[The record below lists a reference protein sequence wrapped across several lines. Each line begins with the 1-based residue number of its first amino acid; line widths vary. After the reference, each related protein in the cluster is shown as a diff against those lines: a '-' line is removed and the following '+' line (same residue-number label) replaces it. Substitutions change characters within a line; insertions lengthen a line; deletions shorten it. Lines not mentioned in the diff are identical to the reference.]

1 MSHQKNP
8 EHVVNELRNTFNS
21 GKTKSVNYRIK
32 QLKALLNLL
41 DENTD
46 LIVEALHKDLQ
57 KSKIESILM
66 EIDVTK
72 NEIKYYLMHIHDWI
86 RPEKPTKG
94 LANVLDS
101 VYILHDPYGVVL
113 VLGAWNYPLQLAISP
128 FAGAIC
134 AGNCV
139 LLKPSEVSPA
149 TSKFLAEYI
158 PKYLDTDAYKVY
170 EGGVPETTELLK
182 QRFDYIFYTGSPG
195 VGKIILQAASK
206 HLTPVTLELGGKSPV
221 YLDKS
226 ADLDVALRR
235 ILWGKCANSGQTCV
249 APDYLLCSKELEEKI
264 IPIAKNIIKDF
275 FGENPKAS
283 PDYGRIVNDRHFQ
296 RLTALIKG
304 ATIGCGGDVDP
315 SEKYISPTILTG
327 VKSTDPVMQEE
338 IFGPILPIVN
348 VQNAYEAIEFI
359 NSREKPLALYIF
371 SNNKKDIDQI
381 LSNTSSGGVCINDT
395 IMHIVPLGLPF
406 GGVGNSGMGFYHGKY
421 SFDTFVHKKSVLQKN
436 LSSIGELLG
445 SPKYPPYTQGKLKYL
460 QLMLTPGMDIR
471 GRFMSYLLSFTCGVA
486 FVLLVQYFKNFFK
499 F

>member
-1 MSHQKNP
+1 MSVKNP

-46 LIVEALHKDLQ
+46 LIADALEKDLR
-57 KSKIESILM
+57 KNKIESILM
-66 EIDVTK
+66 EIDVVK
-72 NEIKYYLMHIHDWI
+72 NEIKYYLMHIHDWT

-101 VYILHDPYGVVL
+101 VYILNDPYGVVL
-113 VLGAWNYPLQLAISP
+113 VLGAWNYPLQLAVSP

-139 LLKPSEVSPA
+139 LLKPSEVSSA

-158 PKYLDTDAYKVY
+158 PKYLDSDSYKVY

-195 VGKIILQAASK
+195 VGKIILKAASEF
-206 HLTPVTLELGGKSPV
+206 LTPVTLELGGKSPV

-226 ADLDVALRR
+226 AELDVAIRR

-264 IPIAKNIIKDF
+264 IPIAKNVIKDF
-275 FGENPKAS
+275 FGENPKDS
-283 PDYGRIVNDRHFQ
+283 PFYGRIVNDRHFQ
-296 RLTALIKG
+296 RLAALIKG
-304 ATIGCGGDVDP
+304 ANVGCGGDVDP
-315 SEKYISPTILTG
+315 SEKFISPTILTG
-327 VKSTDPVMQEE
+327 VKSTDPVMLEE

-381 LSNTSSGGVCINDT
+381 LKNTSSGGVCINDT

-406 GGVGNSGMGFYHGKY
+406 GGVGNSGMGKYHGKY
-421 SFDTFVHKKSVLQKN
+421 SFETFVHKKSVLQKN
-436 LSSIGELLG
+436 LSQIGELLG
-445 SPKYPPYTQGKLKYL
+445 SPKYPPYTQGKLRYL

-471 GRFMSYLLSFTCGVA
+471 GRFMSRLLTFTCGVA